1 MKQRIIIIIVLIVLA
16 CLLIATAT
24 SVNRAKH
31 LPKQPQTETQ
41 SEQTTQETAGE
52 ETQETTEPETTQ
64 TTEQETTEISEPETT
79 EQDTSNQQTE
89 PPASEYDIDFEME
102 AELGCTFRDVYTTVV
117 VKGASYVWVRT
128 EPSMRGGS
136 STCVNNISGEEG
148 TPFICIGWGE
158 NWHRLLIDGKV
169 YYMGSAYLE
178 EVTE

>member
-31 LPKQPQTETQ
+31 LPKQPQVETQ

-79 EQDTSNQQTE
+79 EQDTSEPQTK
-89 PPASEYDIDFEME
+89 PPTSEYDIDFEME

-128 EPSMRGGS
+128 QPSMDDSVR
-136 STCVNNISGEEG
+136 VNHISGKEG